1 MCFSQFHG
9 RKRDLK
15 KIELK
20 ENEDKILKLNSP
32 KLSNSKINLERK
44 IRKKNPTLESRIAK
58 FEETYN
64 SEKNKNAVN
73 YFNIFISNNSAKF
86 FIT

>member
-1 MCFSQFHG
+1 MEE
-9 RKRDLK
+9 KEIVK

-32 KLSNSKINLERK
+32 KLSNSKNNLKRK
-44 IRKKNPTLESRIAK
+44 IKKNHAPESK

-64 SEKNKNAVN
+64 SEQIN
-73 YFNIFISNNSAKF
+73 YTLVF
-86 FIT
+86 